1 MRCNRLDVASGDKKA
16 YGWRG
21 EEEAEKER
29 WNAGTKER
37 MVRSNLYAFSY
48 KDFLSNGNA
57 GFKRPA
63 FAAKFH
69 GCPIKQGSRFR
80 EHFTANRIASNARN
94 SETILSSIDR
104 MRKE

>member
-16 YGWRG
+16 YEWR

-63 FAAKFH
+63 STEKFN
-69 GCPIKQGSRFR
+69 GCPIKYSSRYR
-80 EHFTANRIASNARN
+80 EPFNVNRIA
-94 SETILSSIDR
+94 
-104 MRKE
+104 

>member
-16 YGWRG
+16 YGRG
-21 EEEAEKER
+21 EKDAEKER

-63 FAAKFH
+63 FAAKF
-69 GCPIKQGSRFR
+69 
-80 EHFTANRIASNARN
+80 RIASNARN

-104 MRKE
+104 MKKERDSRSILFW